1 MKLFIIKVC
10 PIVDDSILWN
20 KVIRSYHL
28 LFDNVKDAD
37 ECAKDLINTITE
49 AYYII
54 GN

>member
-28 LFDNVKDAD
+28 SFNNVKEAD
-37 ECAKDLINTITE
+37 ECAKQLIDTN
-49 AYYII
+49 Y
-54 GN
+54 